1 MRARVCESRLGCV
14 GGYTQFQ
21 YWYPV
26 NKAIT
31 IFRKGAMTLP
41 WGEDYTWQSPI
52 GTQQMT
58 TILHDMFRAG
68 IRHATTPQT
77 SRMMFYGALHA

>member
-1 MRARVCESRLGCV
+1 
-14 GGYTQFQ
+14 
-21 YWYPV
+21 
-26 NKAIT
+26 
-31 IFRKGAMTLP
+31 MTLP

>member
-1 MRARVCESRLGCV
+1 MTVAD
-14 GGYTQFQ
+14 
-21 YWYPV
+21 PV

-77 SRMMFYGALHA
+77 SRMMFYGALHASLNS